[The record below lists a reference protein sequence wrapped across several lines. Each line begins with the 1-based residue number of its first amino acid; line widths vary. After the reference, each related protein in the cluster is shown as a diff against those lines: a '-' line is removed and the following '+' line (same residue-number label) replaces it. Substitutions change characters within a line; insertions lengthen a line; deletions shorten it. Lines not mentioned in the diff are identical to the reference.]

1 MIILGWILFLSG
13 SFLAI
18 LTLLVHFSFGKIGAG
33 EATVQ
38 MCLLIFFGC
47 LMICGAIFIVG

>member
-18 LTLLVHFSFGKIGAG
+18 LTLLVHFSFGKIGIA
-33 EATVQ
+33 EVAEQ
-38 MCLLIFFGC
+38 MGFLIFFGC